1 MREIKRSLEK
11 HGMTASCV
19 HEKVTTKEGD
29 CIAIVRDSIV
39 LQSSSSHESPNPN
52 PVIDAIFVMGGDG
65 TLREAV
71 QGYVE
76 ARRVKPLGVKENHV
90 PIVALPCGTGNNFA
104 RDLNCFTIEDCFRL
118 AFERG
123 EARDVDAVQ
132 IESFVKDDDEK
143 EKKKRSIK
151 TISINVVTWGMA
163 RDAAETAEKMRFLG
177 PIRYDL
183 AGFNINFIVEEGIRF
198 KINNLKYLKSE

>member
-1 MREIKRSLEK
+1 MKEIKRLCEK
-11 HGMTASCV
+11 YGMTASCV

-29 CIAIVRDSIV
+29 CIAIVRDCV
-39 LQSSSSHESPNPN
+39 LQSSSSLPPNPN

-76 ARRVKPLGVKENHV
+76 ARRVKPLKEKENHV

-123 EARDVDAVQ
+123 EARDVAK
-132 IESFVKDDDEK
+132 S
-143 EKKKRSIK
+143 
-151 TISINVVTWGMA
+151 
-163 RDAAETAEKMRFLG
+163 
-177 PIRYDL
+177 
-183 AGFNINFIVEEGIRF
+183 NI
-198 KINNLKYLKSE
+198 